1 MYLAYWMQKGEIL
14 KTEENSKAKQS
25 ELIFILAQRFVVG
38 SVNAIQIDFIAIFI
52 CAQNLKPFSEY

>member
-1 MYLAYWMQKGEIL
+1 MQKGEIL